1 MKVQTRPQ
9 KSCFHLWM
17 RVNSKKNLLNSSPVN
32 STFHCNSISLNMKL
46 QQISS
51 PKWKILQP
59 KGMSLMFLIMTFYD
73 FFSVCVYHKKKLK
86 MVLLSLVQLMHHRFF
101 WTKTILRNIVE
112 KNKLKKLQKISKNSV
127 QTNLF
132 VSFYNWT

>member
-17 RVNSKKNLLNSSPVN
+17 RVNSKKNLLNSTPAQSTQHSIATLYLWIWN
-32 STFHCNSISLNMKL
+32 SNKSAVLNEKYYNPREWVWCFWL
-46 QQISS
+46 WLS
-51 PKWKILQP
+51 
-59 KGMSLMFLIMTFYD
+59 MTFSQY
-73 FFSVCVYHKKKLK
+73 VYIIKKNWKWFC
-86 MVLLSLVQLMHHRFF
+86 LVQLMHHRFF